1 MPDSDRID
9 EVVAQWGR
17 ERPDIDTRAMAL
29 IGRIQR
35 AAAALRPRLDEVHAK
50 HGLTGESFDV
60 LAALRRSGPPY
71 TLTPTGLYRQLM
83 LSSGAVTN
91 RVDHL
96 EAQGLIA
103 REPDDVD
110 RRSIRVR
117 LTAKGKQLIDRAVAA
132 HALNETRIL
141 GALTAAERDQVSALL
156 RKALLAWEPE

>member
-9 EVVAQWGR
+9 EIVEQWGR
-17 ERPDIDTRAMAL
+17 ERPDVDTRAMAL

-35 AAAALRPRLDEVHAK
+35 AAAAVRPRLDEVHAK

-60 LAALRRSGPPY
+60 LAALRRSGPPFI
-71 TLTPTGLYRQLM
+71 LTPTELYRQLM

-96 EAQGLIA
+96 EARGLVA

-117 LTAKGKQLIDRAVAA
+117 LTTKGKQLIDRALTA
-132 HALNETRIL
+132 HARNESSIL
-141 GALTAAERDQVSALL
+141 GVLTAAERDQVSALL
-156 RKALLAWEPE
+156 RKALLAWEPD